1 MRVSSSLDLRQIA
14 RRLGLIRR
22 AFALVWDS
30 AGRWTVALFA
40 LLIVQGLLPAAV
52 LPISKWIVDAITV
65 ALDQGASPDTVR
77 PVIFFGVLLAGIFLF
92 QRILSSLNSWIST
105 AQSELVQDH
114 VRQLIHEKASSI
126 DYGFYEHGEY
136 YDMLMRADSQA
147 SSRILSLLQNV
158 GMLLSNGVTLL
169 SIGVLLLAYTFWL
182 PAMLVLST
190 LPALAVVMRHNRI
203 YHNWWRRTTP
213 LHRWTNYYNGLLTQ
227 RSSAAEVRM
236 LQTSGVFGSRYQ
248 ELRKQLR
255 KERLDLV
262 RRQLTAS
269 FSAALL
275 GLAILGGAMVWMLR
289 RALSGVGTLGD
300 LALFYQAF
308 NQGQMLMQTLMSSTG
323 QIYTNTLFLKDL
335 FEFLDQ
341 ENMLHDPA
349 TPVAV
354 PAEVQEAIVFE
365 NVTFSYPGTN
375 QPALENFSLRIPA
388 GKVVAIVGENGAG
401 KSTLSKLLCRFY
413 DPDEGRV
420 LWDGKDLRTFT
431 QSDLRRAI
439 SIMFQMPVQYQATV
453 AENIAIGQGSVT
465 PGQVRE
471 AAQGAGIEE
480 RIQRLP
486 QGYDTML
493 GRLFAEGTD
502 LSGGEWQRIALA
514 RAFLQQSPLLILDEP
529 TSFMDSWA
537 EQAWLERFRL
547 LVKGRT
553 AVVITHRFSAAVQA
567 DLIFVMRR
575 GHVVEAG
582 THEELLRMSG
592 FYAAS
597 WEAQNK
603 DETGATV
610 VDS

>member
-1 MRVSSSLDLRQIA
+1 MTVHPLLDVRQIA

-65 ALDQGASPDTVR
+65 ALEQGASAETVR
-77 PVIFFGVLLAGIFLF
+77 PVMFYGGLLAGIFLL
-92 QRILSSLNSWIST
+92 QRVFGSLNTWIST

-114 VRQLIHEKASSI
+114 VRRLIHDKASTI

-158 GMLLSNGVTLL
+158 GVLISNGITLVT
-169 SIGVLLLAYTFWL
+169 IAVMLLAYTFWL

-203 YHNWWRRTTP
+203 YHKWWRHTTP
-213 LHRWTNYYNGLLTQ
+213 LHRWTGYYNGLLTQ
-227 RSSAAEVRM
+227 RSSAAEIRM
-236 LQTSGVFGSRYQ
+236 LQTSSVFGARYQ

-262 RRQLTAS
+262 RRQLMAS
-269 FSAALL
+269 FGAALL
-275 GLAILGGAMVWMLR
+275 GLVILGGAMIWMLN
-289 RALSGVGTLGD
+289 RALKGVGTLGD

-341 ENMLHDPA
+341 RKLLHDPE
-349 TPVAV
+349 TPVPVPPKVRDAV
-354 PAEVQEAIVFE
+354 VFE
-365 NVTFSYPGTN
+365 GVTFSYPGTN

-413 DPDEGRV
+413 DPDEGRI
-420 LWDGKDLRTFT
+420 LWDGVDLRAFS
-431 QSDLRRAI
+431 QAELRRAI

-453 AENIAIGQGSVT
+453 GENIAIGQRDVT
-465 PGQVRE
+465 PEKVRE

-486 QGYDTML
+486 HGYDTML

-547 LVKGRT
+547 LVQGRT
-553 AVVITHRFSAAVQA
+553 AVVITHRFSAAMQA

-575 GHVVEAG
+575 GHVIEAG
-582 THEELLRMSG
+582 THEELLRSSG

-597 WEAQNK
+597 WEAQRK
-603 DETGATV
+603 DESDAAV